1 MYKLN
6 ANLNYFTK
14 DGHLTEDAISLYV
27 DSLFSF
33 DIGRFPPGILY
44 HVRECPKC
52 NHAIVE
58 IYNILKHEYL
68 DRLFSRNYVI
78 SYN

>member
-6 ANLNYFTK
+6 TNTSYFTK
-14 DGHLTEDAISLYV
+14 TGHLTEDSISLYV
-27 DSLFSF
+27 DSLFAF
-33 DIGRFPPGILY
+33 DIGRFPSEILN
-44 HVRECPKC
+44 HVKECPEC
-52 NHAIVE
+52 NKEIVE
-58 IYNILKHEYL
+58 IYNLLKAEYL

>member
-1 MYKLN
+1 MFKVKSHLD
-6 ANLNYFTK
+6 YFTK

-33 DIGRFPPGILY
+33 DIGRFPMEIVN
-44 HVRECPKC
+44 HVMDCPECNKE
-52 NHAIVE
+52 IVE
-58 IYNILKHEYL
+58 IYNLLKAEYL
-68 DRLFSRNYVI
+68 DRLFSRNHVI